1 MEFKAYHKD
10 LNSLHIGCEA
20 PRAYFVPFR
29 SEAAALT
36 FDREKSESFVNL
48 CGEWDF
54 KFYNSFNNFFAGFY
68 ISSFCRDRAN

>member
-20 PRAYFVPFR
+20 PRAYFVPCK
-29 SEAAALT
+29 SESAALT

-54 KFYNSFNNFFAGFY
+54 KFYNSFED
-68 ISSFCRDRAN
+68 IEDSFLE